1 MATVKASCRF
11 GKLITEAISCVLVPK
26 LLSDTE
32 IKSRLKGL
40 NGWKHEGK
48 FISKTFEFDH
58 FMDAIA
64 FVNEVAEAAEREEHH
79 PDISIRY
86 TTVRLSI
93 QTHSEGGVTE
103 WDVGLARAIDVLE
116 KAVRREAAA

>member
-1 MATVKASCRF
+1 MVAVKVSCRF
-11 GKLITEAISCVLVPK
+11 GKLITEALSCVPVPK
-26 LLSDTE
+26 LLTDSE
-32 IKSRLKGL
+32 IKASLKEL
-40 NGWKHEGK
+40 NGWKHDGN
-48 FISKTFEFDH
+48 FITRTFEFDH

-79 PDISIRY
+79 PDINIRY

-103 WDVGLARAIDVLE
+103 WDIGLAKAIDVLE
-116 KAVRREAAA
+116 KAVRRESAA

>member
-1 MATVKASCRF
+1 M
-11 GKLITEAISCVLVPK
+11 LVPR
-26 LLSDTE
+26 LLSEAE
-32 IKSRLKGL
+32 IKTRLKEL

-48 FISKTFEFDH
+48 FITRTFEFGH

-79 PDISIRY
+79 PDINIRY
-86 TTVRLSI
+86 TTVQLSI

-103 WDVGLARAIDVLE
+103 WDVGLAKAIDVLE
-116 KAVRREAAA
+116 KAVRRESAT